1 MPIHRLFWLS
11 LAATV
16 SLTVAP
22 PLHAQDSAYHAMQ
35 QRGKVAM
42 GVDQYTS
49 FHRFEPAADGG
60 RVVLVRDS
68 ADAAGVQAIREHLK
82 GIARAFTTGDFQTPG
97 FVHAQTVP
105 GTRVM
110 TARKAAIRYVFHPLP
125 VGGEVRIVT
134 RDAAAVTAVHQFL
147 TFQATEHRT
156 STPAHQH

>member
-1 MPIHRLFWLS
+1 MTTPRVGFLLLVLLVPFS
-11 LAATV
+11 
-16 SLTVAP
+16 
-22 PLHAQDSAYHAMQ
+22 LHAQDSAYHAMQ

-68 ADAAGVQAIREHLK
+68 ADAEGVSAIREHLK
-82 GIARAFTTGDFQTPG
+82 GIAQAFTAGDFQTPG

-125 VGGEVRIVT
+125 GGGEVRIVT